1 MNKLE
6 YIKTEEFVE
15 VAVFR
20 EEIATEFSKWNYLKE
35 LDFVQ
40 GTILDKRY
48 NYEKLSVIVQHE
60 NRFWEF
66 IETNGTVAIILEVK
80 ELNNKFVPKILF
92 DIYNSKNLNKLPNN
106 SELIIDYLNYG
117 WLNVVD
123 STILDVDLEEIWYS
137 KDVVI
142 QIEDRYFC
150 VNIYSDSQEEIVEMI
165 TEVFPTQT
173 ITYEKH
179 FVAR

>member
-6 YIKTEEFVE
+6 YIKSEEFIE

-20 EEIATEFSKWNYLKE
+20 EEIATEFSKWDYLKE

-40 GTILDKRY
+40 GTILDKRQ
-48 NYEKLSVIVQHE
+48 NYEKLSVIVQHK

-66 IETNGTVAIILEVK
+66 IEINGKVASIREVK
-80 ELNNKFVPKILF
+80 ELNNKFVLKILF
-92 DIYNSKNLNKLPNN
+92 NIYNNKEINN
-106 SELIIDYLNYG
+106 SELIIDYLSCG
-117 WLNVVD
+117 WLNVLD
-123 STILDVDLEEIWYS
+123 STIVDVDLEEIWYS
-137 KDVVI
+137 KDVII
-142 QIEDRYFC
+142 QIEDKYFC
-150 VNIYSDSQEEIVEMI
+150 VNIYIDSQEEVVEKI

>member
-6 YIKTEEFVE
+6 YIKTEEFIE
-15 VAVFR
+15 VAIFR

-48 NYEKLSVIVQHE
+48 NYERLSVIVQHK

-66 IETNGTVAIILEVK
+66 IEINGKVHTICEVK

-92 DIYNSKNLNKLPNN
+92 DIYNSKNLSNN
-106 SELIIDYLNYG
+106 SEIIIDYLRYG
-117 WLNVVD
+117 WLNVLYSKIV
-123 STILDVDLEEIWYS
+123 DVDLEENWYT

-142 QIEDRYFC
+142 QIEDKYFC
-150 VNIYSDSQEEIVEMI
+150 INIYTDSQEEIVEMI

-179 FVAR
+179 FIAR

>member
-6 YIKTEEFVE
+6 YIKTEEFIE

-48 NYEKLSVIVQHE
+48 NYERLSVIVQHK

-66 IETNGTVAIILEVK
+66 IEINGKVHTIREVK

-92 DIYNSKNLNKLPNN
+92 DIYNNKNLPNN
-106 SELIIDYLNYG
+106 SEIIIDYLRYG
-117 WLNVVD
+117 WLNVLD
-123 STILDVDLEEIWYS
+123 STIVDVDLEENWYT

-142 QIEDRYFC
+142 QIEDKYFC
-150 VNIYSDSQEEIVEMI
+150 INIYTDSQEEIVEMI